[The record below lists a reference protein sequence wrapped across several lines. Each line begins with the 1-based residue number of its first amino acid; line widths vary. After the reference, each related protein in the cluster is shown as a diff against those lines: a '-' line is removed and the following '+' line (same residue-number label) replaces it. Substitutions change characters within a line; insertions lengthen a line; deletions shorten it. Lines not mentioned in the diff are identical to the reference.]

1 MPLMFAPLVTAGL
14 GALAR
19 LGPAAYRGYKTYKKA
34 RNLGGLGRFSKAAQ
48 PKSGGFPLGYQGTLA
63 QRIVGTPS
71 KGLGSGTGLQGL
83 MARGAKKF
91 PTTSAAIEGG
101 SGALIGGQ
109 GVGDFVE
116 GYQEGDIPQ
125 MLMGIEDFQKQHNQ
139 NQVVFH

>member
-1 MPLMFAPLVTAGL
+1 MAIMFAPLIASGL

-19 LGPAAYRGYKTYKKA
+19 LGPAAYRGYKTYKTA
-34 RNLGGLGRFSKAAQ
+34 RNVGGLGRFSKAAQ

-109 GVGDFVE
+109 GRRFCRGLSRRRYSSNVN
-116 GYQEGDIPQ
+116 GYWRYRIRNSING
-125 MLMGIEDFQKQHNQ
+125 
-139 NQVVFH
+139 